1 MSKRWL
7 ENFDLTQLE
16 GRKETFQ
23 NKPEWEPAWVA
34 AEGWYY
40 TGYKNYVQCV
50 ACGGQLSMPL
60 TEIELRN
67 YHCAFFPWCE
77 ILNDRLVLQDKL
89 ENARITD
96 TLWNSAGHVI
106 EYPLA
111 DPKKTHMK
119 NEVCRY
125 CTLTEPDVKN
135 KARVFAKAGFYAKVN
150 KGLLQCY
157 YCGVKVSKS
166 ELNENVILAHV
177 RRSPEC
183 EHIKRLLGYVLVNEI
198 RQYYGINEDERVDV
212 TDQVPNQ
219 ALARNNNVLL

>member
-1 MSKRWL
+1 MSERWL

-23 NKPEWEPAWVA
+23 NKPEWGPAWVA

-40 TGYKNYVQCV
+40 TGCENYVQCV

-60 TEIELRN
+60 HETELRN

-106 EYPLA
+106 EYPLVNS
-111 DPKKTHMK
+111 KKPHMK
-119 NEVCRY
+119 NEVYRY
-125 CTLTEPDVKN
+125 HTLTKPAAESR
-135 KARVFAKAGFYAKVN
+135 ARILAKAGFYAGK

-157 YCGVKVSKS
+157 YCGVKVS
-166 ELNENVILAHV
+166 ELDLSGNVIMAHV

-183 EHIKRLLGYVLVNEI
+183 EHIKRLLGYVMVNEI
-198 RQYYGINEDERVDV
+198 KQYYGISEDVRVDV

-219 ALARNNNVLL
+219 ALIRSNNALL